1 MGKVYDTAFNPSSYS
16 LISQTP
22 PNMKK
27 DNYYL
32 YTLQQ
37 KVDADWDYRPNRV
50 DVEQEKTIGQEDYY
64 PLEVV
69 IQNVR
74 NDTGTKVSDD
84 IRRLVFRDIK
94 HDVRLGT
101 KFRFSYE
108 FDLDLPPEKKDVWL
122 STNKDSASPTAQVVI
137 TRCNGTLGSIYT
149 KPDGSTEYHYEPA
162 IITTD
167 LKTANLYYNNVIIIP
182 QAQVIIIVQH
192 NQYTAT
198 YDINQRFVMG
208 YDKVYKIK
216 ALNKFNSL
224 TTFDPYDVGT
234 IMLYAE
240 LDEISVKDNF
250 ETRIAYNKADTP
262 PVPQPSPPQG
272 ELSFAITEPTPLPV
286 ELFSTPVEFHAF
298 LLDEDGQQVPA
309 AIEVTATL
317 EGTDTPENY
326 FELQIIND
334 NTFTLRRRKLYNRS
348 LLHVRCSIPAATSP
362 TGVEFSQE
370 FDLSLRGLE

>member
-69 IQNVR
+69 IQSVR

-198 YDINQRFVMG
+198 
-208 YDKVYKIK
+208 
-216 ALNKFNSL
+216 
-224 TTFDPYDVGT
+224 
-234 IMLYAE
+234 
-240 LDEISVKDNF
+240 
-250 ETRIAYNKADTP
+250 
-262 PVPQPSPPQG
+262 
-272 ELSFAITEPTPLPV
+272 
-286 ELFSTPVEFHAF
+286 
-298 LLDEDGQQVPA
+298 
-309 AIEVTATL
+309 
-317 EGTDTPENY
+317 
-326 FELQIIND
+326 
-334 NTFTLRRRKLYNRS
+334 
-348 LLHVRCSIPAATSP
+348 
-362 TGVEFSQE
+362 
-370 FDLSLRGLE
+370 